1 MIFQT
6 DIYPY
11 TRSFN
16 DHKTINREL

>member
-11 TRSFN
+11 TRSCN